1 MRANDG
7 PAPRPYNGAKVD
19 LNEDMNATMG
29 QGTMYEFGRWR
40 VSSGRICA
48 LAMLAMWLATAAPSP
63 ARAQEAAAA
72 STAVADPNE
81 PTDLTVANRPIT
93 TLRAMAFGASPS
105 ERVEAITDGLEVVLE
120 RGGPLVVS
128 TRPIPEGVAIQV
140 DGKLLFR
147 ILDSDANQEAGETT
161 AMAADAA
168 ARNLQQALDE
178 LRESRNSD
186 AMLKA
191 IGYTLLATTVLFGL
205 LWAIVRCYGFVARRI
220 HAVVQLRSEK
230 LVPNWGQQVVGRSGI
245 ADLAVVPVKLAAW
258 VATLLLVYQWAALV
272 LEFFPYTRPWGEGL
286 FDNLLGALG
295 RFGRNVLDAVPG
307 LLFVA
312 LIFFVTRF
320 VVRAVRAFFEGVQAG
335 RIQVAW
341 IDDTTARPTGRLLIA
356 IIWLFSLVAAY
367 PYIPGSDSEAFK
379 GIGVFVGLM
388 LSIGASGVV
397 NQAVSGLMLMYTKA
411 LRPGEFVQ
419 VGETEGT
426 VTSVGFLTTRIE
438 TLRNVEVTLPNA
450 YLVGNVTRNFSRLMA
465 NGGMRLTT
473 AVTIGYNTPW
483 RQVQA
488 MLQIAAERTARIA
501 QDPPPRVLQTALQ
514 DFYVEYTLIVCV
526 AEPKLKFVVL
536 NELHSHIQDVF
547 NEYGVQIMSPNY
559 EADPADKKFVPKE
572 QWYPTP
578 ARADSTAVEAPAGA
592 SAPVAE

>member
-1 MRANDG
+1 
-7 PAPRPYNGAKVD
+7 
-19 LNEDMNATMG
+19 
-29 QGTMYEFGRWR
+29 
-40 VSSGRICA
+40 
-48 LAMLAMWLATAAPSP
+48 
-63 ARAQEAAAA
+63 
-72 STAVADPNE
+72 
-81 PTDLTVANRPIT
+81 
-93 TLRAMAFGASPS
+93 MAFGASPA
-105 ERVEAITDGLEVVLE
+105 ERVEAITDGLEVVFE

-128 TRPIPEGVAIQV
+128 TRPIPEGIAIQV

-147 ILDSDANQEAGETT
+147 ILDSDANREAGETT
-161 AMAADAA
+161 AMAAADA

-191 IGYTLLATTVLFGL
+191 VGYTLLATTVLFGL

-220 HAVVQLRSEK
+220 HAAVQLRSAK

-258 VATLLLVYQWAALV
+258 AATLLLVYEWAALV

-295 RFGRNVLDAVPG
+295 RFGRNVLDALPG

-473 AVTIGYNTPW
+473 AVTIGYDTPW

-488 MLQIAAERTARIA
+488 MLQIAAQRTTRVA

-526 AEPKLKFVVL
+526 AEPKLKFAVL

-578 ARADSTAVEAPAGA
+578 ATADSTAVEAPAGA